1 MACAGATGAADK
13 DQAAMSSNGEPQ
25 QAQVIEL
32 SSDDEFSSR
41 RSPQVE

>member
-1 MACAGATGAADK
+1 
-13 DQAAMSSNGEPQ
+13 MSSVGEPQ

-41 RSPQVE
+41 RSPQVK